1 MKKFIFLFGLFF
13 LSYNINLFAKE
24 NFVHEKIHAIK
35 HSVDSDVAKLVD
47 SIEENE
53 LEFVG
58 DNSDVPIVTAL
69 KESYFETASKL
80 IERKVSL
87 TPVSGILIK
96 NNFYFLLMHG
106 LHDNVKKRLI
116 SFVNQDSLDD
126 ENLFLFKNYKDASYL
141 TAAVVYIVSWVYTP
155 KTPASSESQNI
166 SILHWAASLGD
177 LDLLKKIFEKG
188 KDRTFELLKKH
199 WEDLINKIPNGGS
212 KDECSQLIQDYYLL
226 SLVKIDRQP
235 DIDVIKDVLKRG
247 ANPEAKIWD
256 GESIRKKLD
265 DDVKAT
271 YNVFYKEAINAF
283 NDYKKKDVLSESLVV
298 LQANLVFL
306 KEKLESL
313 ATALSKLK
321 SSLLN

>member
-47 SIEENE
+47 SIEEKE

-116 SFVNQDSLDD
+116 
-126 ENLFLFKNYKDASYL
+126 
-141 TAAVVYIVSWVYTP
+141 
-155 KTPASSESQNI
+155 
-166 SILHWAASLGD
+166 
-177 LDLLKKIFEKG
+177 
-188 KDRTFELLKKH
+188 
-199 WEDLINKIPNGGS
+199 
-212 KDECSQLIQDYYLL
+212 
-226 SLVKIDRQP
+226 
-235 DIDVIKDVLKRG
+235 
-247 ANPEAKIWD
+247 
-256 GESIRKKLD
+256 
-265 DDVKAT
+265 
-271 YNVFYKEAINAF
+271 
-283 NDYKKKDVLSESLVV
+283 
-298 LQANLVFL
+298 
-306 KEKLESL
+306 
-313 ATALSKLK
+313 
-321 SSLLN
+321 